1 MQKIIYIYQSHY
13 ASPLVY
19 LIISVPFLEYLAFSL
34 IWDTNTTLYNNYDI
48 ELVHTPYPSKQL
60 TWLPKGEGI

>member
-34 IWDTNTTLYNNYDI
+34 IWDTNTTLY
-48 ELVHTPYPSKQL
+48 KQL
-60 TWLPKGEGI
+60 WYRTCTHALSVQTTNMAS

>member
-34 IWDTNTTLYNNYDI
+34 IWDTNTTLYMY
-48 ELVHTPYPSKQL
+48 KQL
-60 TWLPKGEGI
+60 

>member
-13 ASPLVY
+13 ASPLVLY

-34 IWDTNTTLYNNYDI
+34 IWDTNTTLY
-48 ELVHTPYPSKQL
+48 KQL
-60 TWLPKGEGI
+60 